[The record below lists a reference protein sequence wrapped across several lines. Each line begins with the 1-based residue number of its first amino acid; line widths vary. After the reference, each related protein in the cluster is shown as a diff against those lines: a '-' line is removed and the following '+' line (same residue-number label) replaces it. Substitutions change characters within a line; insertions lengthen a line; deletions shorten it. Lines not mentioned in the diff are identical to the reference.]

1 MLKCVL
7 VILALCALAG
17 CAKPAD
23 PDLAE
28 QAVPQF
34 HMALIGSD
42 FAGIYARAADEL
54 KQAHAQPDFV
64 RYLQS
69 VRQSM
74 GEVRGAERT
83 STKVDGR
90 RVTLT
95 YNTAYANGPATEEF
109 IIRADE
115 GQEPV
120 LASYRLLSPAL
131 K

>member
-1 MLKCVL
+1 MLKYVWL
-7 VILALCALAG
+7 LAICALTG
-17 CAKPAD
+17 CAQPAD

-54 KQAHAQPDFV
+54 KQAHSQPDFV

-74 GEVRGAERT
+74 GEVEGAERT
-83 STKVDGR
+83 STQVEGR

-95 YNTAYANGPATEEF
+95 YNTRYAKGPATEEF

-115 GQEPV
+115 GQAPL
-120 LASYRLLSPAL
+120 LAGYRLLSPPL